1 MLAARVGGAGVRS
14 NPDRRWKPRT
24 AGVIPVSVLFVV
36 LSAACSSS
44 GTSSVEAAQARV
56 SKAETAVSDAQ
67 ATVDKT
73 TKQFCGDTKDYIA
86 ALDRYGK
93 VFDNSAATVGD
104 VKTGGADLENPRAS
118 VSSSAQAVTGARDDL
133 GKAKQ
138 DLAAAQAA
146 LVAAQA
152 SAASAT
158 VPPTTAPS
166 TTTTAPLVA
175 PATVDRVKRAESDLT
190 AATQG
195 VTDQTPLAEATVQV
209 NAAAFALEATWLQLF
224 NEAGCLTAEEQ
235 QKAATAIHDYTVAV
249 QTDLRTAGYYSD
261 EIDGVYGPS
270 TAAAV
275 QQLQTANGL
284 PPTGWVD
291 RATAAALDTALAA
304 KGGAAA
310 TQALTHTAA
319 VQSAL
324 KLAGYWT
331 GPVDGQWTPELTDA
345 LMRFQTALGV
355 PPTGAVDAATLA
367 ALEQAIAQGKA
378 AATSTTTAP
387 ASSGPT
393 TTSPTATTS
402 AVN

>member
-1 MLAARVGGAGVRS
+1 
-14 NPDRRWKPRT
+14 
-24 AGVIPVSVLFVV
+24 VLFVV

-44 GTSSVEAAQARV
+44 GTSSVEDGQARV

-104 VKTGGADLENPRAS
+104 VKTGGADLENPR
-118 VSSSAQAVTGARDDL
+118 
-133 GKAKQ
+133 
-138 DLAAAQAA
+138 
-146 LVAAQA
+146 
-152 SAASAT
+152 
-158 VPPTTAPS
+158 
-166 TTTTAPLVA
+166 
-175 PATVDRVKRAESDLT
+175 
-190 AATQG
+190 
-195 VTDQTPLAEATVQV
+195 
-209 NAAAFALEATWLQLF
+209 AFALEATWLQLF

-284 PPTGWVD
+284 KPTGWVD
-291 RATAAALDTALAA
+291 RATGAALDAALAA

-345 LMRFQTALGV
+345 LMRFQTDLGV
-355 PPTGAVDAATLA
+355 RPQARSMPRRSPPWSRRSRRGTRPPRLRPRCRRPPRQPPPARPQPPQRPTDRSRECASTLSRYAAGRSRSRYSSTVHPVRSSYDTEPRTDSRRKTLLNPSAYARAV
-367 ALEQAIAQGKA
+367 G
-378 AATSTTTAP
+378 
-387 ASSGPT
+387 ASSH
-393 TTSPTATTS
+393 S
-402 AVN
+402 